1 MAMLSKAVKGIT
13 KMATTS
19 NRREGQFTKMIENQ
33 TAKIPSV
40 FFLSLGLA
48 SIAVSAGIALM
59 GEEKRKTA
67 NFIGLWVPTI
77 LILGLYNKIVKLEGN
92 DQHDR

>member
-1 MAMLSKAVKGIT
+1 MAILSKALKSAGR
-13 KMATTS
+13 MAAADRS
-19 NRREGQFTKMIENQ
+19 EGRLTKMIENQ

-40 FFLSLGLA
+40 FFLTLGLA
-48 SIAVSAGIALM
+48 SIAVSAGIAAM

-77 LILGLYNKIVKLEGN
+77 LILGLYNKLVKLEGN
-92 DQHDR
+92 DRYSH